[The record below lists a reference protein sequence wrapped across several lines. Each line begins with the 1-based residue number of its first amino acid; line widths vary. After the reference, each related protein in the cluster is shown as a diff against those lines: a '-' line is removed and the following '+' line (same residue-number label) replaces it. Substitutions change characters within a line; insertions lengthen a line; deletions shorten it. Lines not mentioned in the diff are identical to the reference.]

1 MGQYFNQP
9 DFGTKA
15 ISVVIGTTDVSKNAL
30 YVGNGGSIEV
40 FLVDSTSAS
49 VVFKNIPDGSFLPCI
64 VSSIVVGSNTTVTD
78 LVAIK

>member
-15 ISVVIGTTDVSKNAL
+15 KSVVIGTTDVSNSAL
-30 YVGNGGSIEV
+30 YVGNGGNIEV
-40 FLVDSTSAS
+40 FLIGSTDAS

-64 VSSIVVGSNTTVTD
+64 VSSIVVGGNTTVTD